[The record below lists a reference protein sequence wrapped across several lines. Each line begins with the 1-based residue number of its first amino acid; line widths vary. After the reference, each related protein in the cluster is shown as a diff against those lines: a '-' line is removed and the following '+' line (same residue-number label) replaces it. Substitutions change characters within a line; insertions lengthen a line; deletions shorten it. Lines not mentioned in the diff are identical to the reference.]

1 MEVIKRKD
9 KKNPIK
15 VILTDGTEIVVP
27 KQSKFK
33 TKWLRKH
40 GCPFVSQYEALQFLG
55 IKGQTVKGL
64 WEWAKKHT
72 GKYMGASLWIRGVL
86 AELKH
91 FTKGKGTVKYFAPKT
106 IKTKNMQ
113 KYLEAGCMI
122 IITRR
127 KPSIHYY
134 VVFMDAG
141 VVYTLNYKGGGRVD
155 KKSVKFLISTKCNNK
170 NYGGMIVISK
180 PKGSIN
186 QAKGKAPVKKVV
198 KSAKKTNETI
208 AKEVIAGKWGNGSE
222 RKSKLEK
229 AGYNYK
235 VIQDIVNKK
244 VR

>member
-1 MEVIKRKD
+1 MEVVKRKD

-15 VILTDGTEIVVP
+15 VVLTDGTEIIVP

-33 TKWLRKH
+33 TNWLRKH
-40 GCPFVSQYEALQFLG
+40 GCPFVCQWEVLQFLG
-55 IKGQTVKGL
+55 IKGQSIKEL
-64 WEWAKKHT
+64 WQWALKHT
-72 GKYMGASLWIRGVL
+72 VKYMGASLWIRGVL
-86 AELKH
+86 AELTH

-106 IKTKNMQ
+106 IKAKNMQ

-141 VVYTLNYKGGGRVD
+141 VVYTLNYKGSGRVD
-155 KKSVKFLISTKCNNK
+155 KKSVKFLVSTKCNNK
-170 NYGGMIVISK
+170 NYGGMLVISR
-180 PKGSIN
+180 PKGSVN
-186 QAKGKAPVKKVV
+186 QAKGKEPVKKVV
-198 KSAKKTNETI
+198 KSAKKSNETI
-208 AKEVIAGKWGNGSE
+208 ANEVINGKWGSGSE
-222 RKSKLEK
+222 RKSRLEK

-235 VIQDIVNKK
+235 VIQNIVNKK